1 MKILI
6 SIFFILQIFVS
17 FSKTSPVHVYLIA
30 DNFQMTKS
38 DFQSWSNTIFLD
50 SKLPIS
56 EFKIY
61 SHSLKESLFPDTW
74 SNAKKSKSA
83 NFYPSKIDCDYSPC
97 TTLKSFIK
105 EYSTAKTKLFI
116 GEGEFNC
123 NLRELGV
130 ENGYFKNNAEDI
142 KLKIEDEIAANKSA
156 GRELTLIFY
165 VPSSSIIEKPIVSFK
180 YDTLK
185 IKKGE
190 SVVLSPTVS
199 ENSKIKWD
207 LNESLSC
214 MDCVQPKATP
224 TSTTTYIVRSKNTS
238 GCESEPVKITVEV
251 NKKCEDNFEACKIEY
266 FSDNQLY
273 KQNLEDKNKWLMS
286 SSQPGSEIYYLVC
299 SKNCADN
306 VTVEIFDKNHQK
318 IWSQDYKRSDIE
330 SGNKLHQDH
339 PDNFIFKMNFN
350 RINNFD
356 KNQYY
361 TFEIKS
367 RNDDKDTFRN
377 YVSPLTKFVE
387 CSL

>member
-6 SIFFILQIFVS
+6 TFLFILQFFVS
-17 FSKTSPVHVYLIA
+17 FSKSSPVHVYLIV
-30 DNFQMTKS
+30 DNFQMSKS
-38 DFQSWSNTIFLD
+38 DFQSWSNTIFLE

-74 SNAKKSKSA
+74 SNAKKSKST

-123 NLRELGV
+123 NLRELGL

-165 VPSSSIIEKPIVSFK
+165 VPSSSIIEKPIISFK

-190 SVVLSPTVS
+190 SVMLSPTVS

-207 LNESLSC
+207 DNESLSC
-214 MDCVQPKATP
+214 LDCVQPKATP
-224 TSTTTYIVRSKNTS
+224 SSTTTYIVRSKNTI
-238 GCESEPVKITVEV
+238 GCESEPTKITVEV
-251 NKKCEDNFEACKIEY
+251 NKKCDDNFESCKIEY

-299 SKNCADN
+299 AKNCADN
-306 VTVEIFDKNHQK
+306 VIVEIFDRNHQK

-339 PDNFIFKMNFN
+339 PDNFIFKMNLN

-367 RNDDKDTFRN
+367 RNDDKDAFRN

>member
-1 MKILI
+1 MKILVTI
-6 SIFFILQIFVS
+6 IFIFQFFVS
-17 FSKTSPVHVYLIA
+17 FSKSSPVHVYLIV

-38 DFQSWSNTIFLD
+38 DFQSWSNTIFLE

-74 SNAKKSKSA
+74 SNAKKTKSA

-97 TTLKSFIK
+97 TTLTSFIK

-123 NLRELGV
+123 NLRELGI

-142 KLKIEDEIAANKSA
+142 KLKIEDEIIANKSS

-165 VPSSSIIEKPIVSFK
+165 VPSTSIIEKPIVSFK

-207 LNESLSC
+207 ANESLSC
-214 MDCVQPKATP
+214 LDCLQPKATP
-224 TSTTTYIVRSKNTS
+224 TSTTTYIVRSKNTN
-238 GCESEPVKITVEV
+238 GCESEPTKITVEV
-251 NKKCEDNFEACKIEY
+251 NKKCEDNFEACKIDY

-273 KQNLEDKNKWLMS
+273 KQNLEDKNIWLMS
-286 SSQPGSEIYYLVC
+286 SSQPGSEIYYLIC

-306 VTVEIFDKNHQK
+306 VTVDIFNKNHQK

-339 PDNFIFKMNFN
+339 PDNFIFKMNLN

-356 KNQYY
+356 KNQFY

-367 RNDDKDTFRN
+367 RNDDKDVFRN
-377 YVSPLTKFVE
+377 YVSPLTVFVD